1 MKTKISFIAI
11 RLLFLLILLFTFSEY
26 AAAQDSLIVNKAD
39 GSRLNYAL
47 SDITS
52 ITFSGV
58 TGVEDA
64 QLMQEVLTQFTV
76 RQNYPNPFNPS
87 TNIEYSLPED
97 GFAEVS
103 IYTINGELIRTL
115 YSGEQSAGTHNL
127 SWNSRNSSGS
137 SVSSGIYLYQVR
149 FNNSVMTKKML
160 LLK

>member
-1 MKTKISFIAI
+1 
-11 RLLFLLILLFTFSEY
+11 
-26 AAAQDSLIVNKAD
+26 
-39 GSRLNYAL
+39 
-47 SDITS
+47 
-52 ITFSGV
+52 
-58 TGVEDA
+58 VEDA